1 MAKKA
6 QGPATAADALA
17 AVQENPYVQRFVED
31 EDLRDNVRV
40 AFESARDAYGRLSNG
55 KSTQKVLFDDKK
67 FHKNVTKAA
76 DALKEAGTALKDGPK
91 KKRSGGI
98 GRLLL
103 LAILGTLIALVVSED
118 LRNKVLDLLFG
129 AEEEFEY
136 TSTTTPAP
144 APEPAAAGS

>member
-6 QGPATAADALA
+6 KGAASAADAVA
-17 AVQENPYVQRFVED
+17 AARENPYVQRFIED

-40 AFESARDAYGRLSNG
+40 AFESGRSAYERLTNG
-55 KSTQKVLFDDKK
+55 KPAQKVLFDDKK
-67 FHKNVTKAA
+67 FHKDITKTA
-76 DALKEAGTALKDGPK
+76 DALKDVGEALKAGPK
-91 KKRSGGI
+91 KQRKGGI

-103 LAILGTLIALVVSED
+103 IAILGTIIALVVSED